1 MTHTTRCA
9 LYADGYTQVIKR
21 IKLQGLKRKEQEE
34 ALNEVRDTGT
44 VRGTEAD
51 SRRITHT
58 SHTHTHHIVCCDAV
72 RRRCPSSTITQKRA
86 TRNPRTLRRT
96 LWGIR
101 QVTILKSMHNDHI
114 VRYYDSFIGA
124 SAASAR
130 PTPRWGD

>member
-1 MTHTTRCA
+1 VTHTTRCA

-58 SHTHTHHIVCCDAV
+58 SHTHTRITSCAV
-72 RRRCPSSTITQKRA
+72 
-86 TRNPRTLRRT
+86 TLSGGGVHPPLSPKSALRET
-96 LWGIR
+96 LE
-101 QVTILKSMHNDHI
+101 
-114 VRYYDSFIGA
+114 
-124 SAASAR
+124 
-130 PTPRWGD
+130 P